1 MQKWIG
7 YRGVFFTFISPVR
20 VAAQDL
26 HCFYAALT
34 GLIFV
39 DIIKKIGLT
48 PYPILCRPFR
58 AIFIFPI
65 YICQLTTSVVKCGGL
80 SLDKP

>member
-1 MQKWIG
+1 MVEKVQPIDLQPQKSRFSKMQKWIG

-39 DIIKKIGLT
+39 DIIK
-48 PYPILCRPFR
+48 
-58 AIFIFPI
+58 
-65 YICQLTTSVVKCGGL
+65 
-80 SLDKP
+80 